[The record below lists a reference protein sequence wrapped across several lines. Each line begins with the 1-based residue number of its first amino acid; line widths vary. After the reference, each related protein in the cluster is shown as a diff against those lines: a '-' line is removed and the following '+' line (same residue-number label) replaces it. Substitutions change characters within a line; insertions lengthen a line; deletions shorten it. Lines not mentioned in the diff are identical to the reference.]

1 MLAESY
7 HSGWRCFIDGA
18 PAAAYR
24 VNGDFIGCVVEPG
37 NAEVRWEFRPDS
49 LRRGR
54 LMALVGLGL
63 IGLSLFTGA
72 ARRELS
78 FVEKIGLSHP
88 SR

>member
-7 HSGWRCFIDGA
+7 HSGWRCFIDGT

-24 VNGDFIGCVVEPG
+24 VNGDFLGCVVEPG

-54 LMALVGLGL
+54 LMTLVGLGL
-63 IGLSLFTGA
+63 IGLCFFTGA
-72 ARRELS
+72 AAAT
-78 FVEKIGLSHP
+78 GLHEEDRP
-88 SR
+88 